1 MIAGPLGVKT
11 LGRVRAFVRRE
22 GFRFDRD
29 RFKWG
34 AFDATEVA
42 KSFRQIPSASVVVS
56 FIFRCY
62 HGRKLA
68 VQQDEEDGTHRR
80 ATWNR
85 FESGANLGAKLQI
98 IQRPTVDN

>member
-11 LGRVRAFVRRE
+11 AGRVRGLSF
-22 GFRFDRD
+22 GFCFDRD

-34 AFDATEVA
+34 SFRRERSRE
-42 KSFRQIPSASVVVS
+42 KFRQIPSASVVVS

-68 VQQDEEDGTHRR
+68 VQQDEEDGTHTNVEPLRIGLR
-80 ATWNR
+80 
-85 FESGANLGAKLQI
+85 I
-98 IQRPTVDN
+98 